1 MTRTETRPRQNVCMA
16 LGLAIV
22 GWIGCNWAIASWR
35 RQSGLRFLSD
45 PERLG
50 QYGESTDPE
59 LGTGLFI

>member
-1 MTRTETRPRQNVCMA
+1 MA